1 MKLAISTILL
11 LSCLTTQLALG
22 KTVDDYETIINN
34 HPKVLA
40 ITEQYSALTNQAD
53 GALGLPDPT
62 IFAGVDNVPVSD
74 PSFDQYLPSSKVI
87 GFTQKLPNSGGR
99 EAQQDVFN
107 SAANSTKLMADY
119 TKSRLHALF
128 ITRLAELERIE
139 LQHKYEKKKQQ
150 TLAQLQE
157 NYEGKILAGEPIY
170 QKNFLTEIEFAD
182 IDQRIN
188 TLNYEKTFVE
198 AELIQLVGEVPQIQE
213 LPVEEKNWNGDLN
226 RLYPVQ
232 LAALNIKTE
241 QAKVELADSDYLPDF
256 GITGAYKI
264 REDGKDDMFEGDDWF
279 SLQFSMTIP
288 LWASKNQLPKLEAA
302 KSRKRSAEYSHKE
315 AIRKWIMETTR
326 LESNLNTA
334 LINIE
339 ILSKKE
345 ISIKKKIDALE
356 RTYSAGQTG
365 LEPVLQAELTR
376 LTLLSQVAMEKER
389 HIRLVQELNSHIEDN
404 YDSETSN

>member
-1 MKLAISTILL
+1 MKSIISTILL
-11 LSCLTTQLALG
+11 LLFLPVQQALG
-22 KTVDDYETIINN
+22 KTIEDYITILNT

-40 ITEQYSALTNQAD
+40 ITEKHSALTNQAI

-87 GFTQKLPNSGGR
+87 GFSQKLPSFGGR

-107 SAANSTKLMADY
+107 KAAASTKLLADY
-119 TKSRLHALF
+119 TRSRLYSLF

-139 LQHKYEKKKQQ
+139 LQNKYEKKKRH

-157 NYEGKILAGEPIY
+157 NYEGKILAGEPIF

-188 TLNYEKTFVE
+188 TLNYEKEFVE
-198 AELIQLVGEVPQIQE
+198 ADLIQLVGEVPDIAQLNPDAKE
-213 LPVEEKNWNGDLN
+213 WDGDLN

-232 LAALNIKTE
+232 LAALDIKTE
-241 QAKVELADSDYLPDF
+241 QAKVELADSEYLPDF

-264 REDGKDDMFEGDDWF
+264 REDGEDDMFEGDDWF
-279 SLQFSMTIP
+279 SLQFSITVP

-302 KSRKRSAEYSHKE
+302 KNRKKSAEYSYRD
-315 AIRKWIMETTR
+315 ALRKWKMETAR

-334 LINIE
+334 LRNIE
-339 ILSKKE
+339 ILSKKN
-345 ISIKKKIDALE
+345 SSLKKKIDAME
-356 RTYSAGQTG
+356 RTYSSGQTG
-365 LEPVLQAELTR
+365 LEPVLQAELSR
-376 LTLLSQVAMEKER
+376 LSLMSQIAMEKEK
-389 HIRLVQELNSHIEDN
+389 HIRLVQELNSHIEDHH
-404 YDSETSN
+404 ESN